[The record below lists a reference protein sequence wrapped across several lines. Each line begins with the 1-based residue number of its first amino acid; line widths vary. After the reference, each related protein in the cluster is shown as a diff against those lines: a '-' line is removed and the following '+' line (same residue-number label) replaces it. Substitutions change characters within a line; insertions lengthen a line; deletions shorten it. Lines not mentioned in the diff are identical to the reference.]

1 MLSAREIQQK
11 EELILPEEI
20 GKAFIQDVTFEL
32 EEWTDIFQDE
42 KRKQFQVTF
51 KGTAWTQV

>member
-1 MLSAREIQQK
+1 MRWALSAREIQWK

-42 KRKQFQVTF
+42 KTIPGNF
-51 KGTAWTQV
+51 